1 MKSPLTSFI
10 SSSMQKSSRFLYRD
24 FFEIE
29 LSQSSRHL
37 MDDFTSKAYI
47 RTVETLTNELKKHP
61 RVGAVGDRD
70 PIKGKINFSIS
81 AIDGA
86 KNLSRA
92 LPYFSISVCAYEV
105 TDNGNLVSKS
115 CIIDFPALGEIYCA
129 EKGNG
134 VMLVKNSSANS
145 SIKLKPSVHSNPH
158 MALVSEE
165 FAPKF
170 ACEKRYFDCFSY
182 DLVLLASG
190 KADIV
195 ATNQIDK
202 HFQLVSKL
210 FSEEVGCKILS
221 ENPMIISNG
230 RCKVDL

>member
-1 MKSPLTSFI
+1 
-10 SSSMQKSSRFLYRD
+10 MQKSSRFLYRD

-61 RVGAVGDRD
+61 RVGVVGDGD

-81 AIDGA
+81 SIDGA

-92 LPYFSISVCAYEV
+92 LPYFSISVCAYELG
-105 TDNGNLVSKS
+105 DNGDFVPKS
-115 CIIDFPALGEIYCA
+115 CIIDFPALGEIYYA
-129 EKGNG
+129 EKNSG

-158 MALVSEE
+158 MVLVSEE
-165 FAPKF
+165 FASKF
-170 ACEKRYFDCFSY
+170 SCEKRCFSCFSY
-182 DLVLLASG
+182 ELVLLASG

-195 ATNQIDK
+195 ITNEVDK
-202 HFQLVSKL
+202 HFQLISKL
-210 FSEEVGCKILS
+210 FSEEIGCKILS
-221 ENPMIISNG
+221 ENPMILSNG
-230 RCKVDL
+230 HCKIDLSK